1 MKPDFI
7 EHAFLVGVCDK
18 KNEKVRKQ
26 FQDSMDELESLAG
39 TVNVQVVAR
48 YSQVLEKPNSKTYIG
63 SGKLKEI
70 KQHLHES
77 DIDTLI
83 FNDNLTPSQAKNI
96 STVTHC
102 NVVDRTELIL
112 AIFAQHARTN
122 ASKLQVELAQ
132 QEYNYSKLR
141 NLWQHLSRIE
151 GGIGMRGPGE
161 KQLEIDRRTVQKRIS
176 ILKAKLKEIERNE
189 LTKRKRREQQYT
201 IAIAGYTNAGKST
214 LFNRLTKS
222 DVFVADQLF
231 ATLDATTRKLRLP
244 DNHDVI
250 LTDTIGFIKNLP
262 HTLVSSFYA
271 TLMEVVEADLI
282 LHVIDFSDYRLK
294 ENIESVEEVL
304 KEIKADKTDMIY
316 VFNKWDA
323 VEGVGKKFLRK
334 QMQIKYR
341 NSVFIS
347 AKTGENIP
355 DLIQLLMMHRSR
367 MANAITVRIPEEM
380 DKLVAFIMRE
390 TDVIDADLDEE
401 AKEYVL
407 QLNANPGILKNIREQ
422 VDNYREK
429 KYIMSHD

>member
-176 ILKAKLKEIERNE
+176 ILKAKL
-189 LTKRKRREQQYT
+189 
-201 IAIAGYTNAGKST
+201 
-214 LFNRLTKS
+214 
-222 DVFVADQLF
+222 
-231 ATLDATTRKLRLP
+231 
-244 DNHDVI
+244 
-250 LTDTIGFIKNLP
+250 
-262 HTLVSSFYA
+262 
-271 TLMEVVEADLI
+271 
-282 LHVIDFSDYRLK
+282 
-294 ENIESVEEVL
+294 
-304 KEIKADKTDMIY
+304 
-316 VFNKWDA
+316 
-323 VEGVGKKFLRK
+323 
-334 QMQIKYR
+334 
-341 NSVFIS
+341 
-347 AKTGENIP
+347 
-355 DLIQLLMMHRSR
+355 
-367 MANAITVRIPEEM
+367 
-380 DKLVAFIMRE
+380 
-390 TDVIDADLDEE
+390 
-401 AKEYVL
+401 
-407 QLNANPGILKNIREQ
+407 
-422 VDNYREK
+422 
-429 KYIMSHD
+429 